1 MKRIRVGIGRPDK
14 RHHVTDY
21 VLSKFKP
28 SEIPVMQ
35 DTAEQ
40 CCKVLMDELQLFR
53 TEDNRTKET
62 ENSEQTTAQFEVKQQ
77 SAA

>member
-1 MKRIRVGIGRPDK
+1 
-14 RHHVTDY
+14 
-21 VLSKFKP
+21 
-28 SEIPVMQ
+28 MQ

-77 SAA
+77 SAAWLQ